1 MLLLFIIIIF
11 YYYYYLCC
19 SVVAV
24 YPQFG
29 LNIFLVEKFL
39 KKSLNVPRDSPNI
52 PYIKMYLSISK
63 KYQSIKKVSSISK
76 ILNKYITMIS
86 IMIITENFQSGPLQ
100 ASVR

>member
-39 KKSLNVPRDSPNI
+39 KKSLNISRDSPNI
-52 PYIKMYLSISK
+52 PF
-63 KYQSIKKVSSISK
+63 IKKVSKYFKKVSKYQKSI
-76 ILNKYITMIS
+76 KYLKNS
-86 IMIITENFQSGPLQ
+86 E
-100 ASVR
+100 